1 MKQVTTDEQQHQL
14 EQHAEQQRVDKVTT
28 EISQQLAD
36 TTDKLA
42 QAHQETHRIEVNYG
56 DNTKVNVTEID
67 DKMETNA
74 AVQQQKN
81 LVESAVETEKI
92 LESQVTVLKDLAD
105 SPYFG
110 RIDIDEDGDKD
121 TLYIGTATL
130 QDNQENF
137 LIYDWRAPI
146 SSIYYNG
153 TLGRVTYDTPGGKQ
167 AVDLEKKRQF
177 LISQGQILN
186 MFDTNET
193 VGDEILQTVLG
204 QQNDEKMRNIV
215 ATIQKEQ
222 NDIIRNTTADLLVV
236 QGVAGSGK
244 TSAILQRIAYLLYH
258 SRSQLD
264 ADQIILFSPNRLFSN
279 YISAVLPSLGEKNMR
294 QVTLAEFLTQ
304 RFSGLTVESLFERFE
319 KDQHSFPAVAKQ
331 LRLYKESA
339 AFMDRVKAYV
349 KKTDGHI
356 LAFSSIYFEGK
367 PFFKKSEIQDI
378 YSSLPKLM
386 LPRDKFLNTKNT
398 LIKRLKRRIKQ
409 DAHSDAVQEAVSLL
423 DEYQYQS
430 LTNHRTFTSGDD
442 EINFVARAL
451 VRKRYEV
458 IYDAIYNDYFI
469 DIYEEYSSF
478 LKDNRPADIEPKL
491 WDTMIQ
497 QTVNDVEA
505 HKIHLEDAVP
515 LLYLRD
521 LLTGSGQNHSMQY
534 LFIDEMQDYSAAQ
547 LVYVK
552 HAFPRAKLTLLGDSA
567 QDVFTAEYHPS
578 DFIHEIENIFP
589 HNRIALFTLLK
600 SYRSTKPITDFAKAM
615 LPNAQ
620 DIEAFSREG
629 SKPAYYLC
637 PSEDTAL
644 TQMTRLTNGLLHSN
658 KTVAVLTK
666 TEYQANKLYAS
677 LRVDHPVT
685 LMSDRDRSIPNG
697 ILILPIYLAKG
708 LEFDAVIG
716 YDVSNSSYH
725 ESGDR
730 DILYTL
736 ASRAMHD
743 LQLVGIKAPSPILE
757 EIPQDLFDYYQV
769 TEAQELIAKSVE

>member
-1 MKQVTTDEQQHQL
+1 MKQLTK
-14 EQHAEQQRVDKVTT
+14 AEQQAQLDRLHEQDRVDTVTQ
-28 EISQQLAD
+28 EIKKQLRA
-36 TTDKLA
+36 TTHKLEET
-42 QAHQETHRIEVNYG
+42 HSETHRIELNYG
-56 DNTKVNVTEID
+56 DNTKVNITETD

-74 AVQQQKN
+74 AVQQQKD
-81 LVESAVETEKI
+81 LVASSVESEKI
-92 LESQVTVLKDLAD
+92 LESQVAVLKDLAD

-110 RIDIDEDGDKD
+110 RIDIDEDGDLD

-130 QDNQENF
+130 QDDDENF

-153 TLGRVTYDTPGGKQ
+153 TLGPVTYDTPMGTQ
-167 AVDLEKKRQF
+167 QVNLEKKRQF
-177 LISQGQILN
+177 LIADGQIEN

-193 VGDEILQTVLG
+193 VGDSILQTVLG
-204 QQNDEKMRNIV
+204 QQNDEHMRNIV

-222 NDIIRNTTADLLVV
+222 NDIIRNTMADLLVV

-258 SRSQLD
+258 SRSQLN

-279 YISAVLPSLGEKNMR
+279 YISEVLPSLGEKNMR

-319 KDQHSFPAVAKQ
+319 KDQHNFPEIAQ
-331 LRLYKESA
+331 RLRLYKESA
-339 AFMDRVKAYV
+339 TFMDRVQSYV
-349 KKTDGHI
+349 KQTDDHI

-367 PFFKKSEIQDI
+367 PFFTAETIQTI
-378 YSSLPKLM
+378 YTSLPKLM

-398 LIKRLKRRIKQ
+398 LIKRLKKRIAK
-409 DAHSDAVQEAVSLL
+409 DALSDDIQEAVSLL
-423 DEYQYQS
+423 NEYEYQN
-430 LTNHRTFTSGDD
+430 LTQQKQFASGD
-442 EINFVARAL
+442 EELNYVARAL

-469 DIYEEYSSF
+469 DIYEEYCHF
-478 LKDNRPADIEPKL
+478 LRQCQPEDVPDGVWATMIEQVKNDIE
-491 WDTMIQ
+491 
-497 QTVNDVEA
+497 A
-505 HKIHLEDAVP
+505 HRIHLEDAVP

-547 LVYVK
+547 LIYVK
-552 HAFPRAKLTLLGDSA
+552 HAFPMAKLTLLGDSA
-567 QDVFTAEYHPS
+567 QDIFTAEYHPS
-578 DFIHEIENIFP
+578 DFIHEIETIFP

-600 SYRSTKPITDFAKAM
+600 SYRSTQPITDFAKDL
-615 LPNAQ
+615 LPNSAN
-620 DIEAFSREG
+620 IEAFSRQG
-629 SKPAYYLC
+629 VKPVYDLC
-637 PSEDTAL
+637 PDEMTAQ
-644 TQMTRLTNGLLHSN
+644 TQVTRLTAQLLQYN
-658 KTVAVLTK
+658 ETVAVLTK
-666 TEYQANKLYAS
+666 TADTAARLYAS
-677 LRVDHPVT
+677 LRADHPVT
-685 LMSDRDRSIPNG
+685 LMSDQDRAIPKG

-716 YDVSNSSYH
+716 YDVSHDTYQAT
-725 ESGDR
+725 GDR

-743 LQLVGIKAPSPILE
+743 LRLIGIEAPSPLLAKIN
-757 EIPQDLFDYYQV
+757 PDLFDF
-769 TEAQELIAKSVE
+769 QEIQPIHDPVE